1 MFQGITP
8 WGPIIF
14 VTVVVVGG
22 AVVVLRLTGRSGYAW
37 TYALLVVGLALA
49 AFGTIATAMFVPAAI
64 LLVSAV
70 VVVIATAR
78 LHHAPASDRHDDNA
92 RTLRSP
98 QR

>member
-1 MFQGITP
+1 MFQGMTP

-22 AVVVLRLTGRSGYAW
+22 AVVVLRVTGRSGYTW

-49 AFGTIATAMFVPAAI
+49 AFGTIATAMFVPAGM
-64 LLVSAV
+64 LLISAV
-70 VVVIATAR
+70 VVFIATAR
-78 LHHAPASDRHDDNA
+78 VRHGLASHGQDDNTG
-92 RTLRSP
+92 TLRSP

>member
-1 MFQGITP
+1 MFQGMTP

-22 AVVVLRLTGRSGYAW
+22 AFVVLRLTRRPGYSW

-49 AFGTIATAMFVPAAI
+49 AFGTIAAAMFVPAAS

-70 VVVIATAR
+70 VVFIATAR
-78 LHHAPASDRHDDNA
+78 VHHDPADRHVDNT
-92 RTLRSP
+92 RTTPSP